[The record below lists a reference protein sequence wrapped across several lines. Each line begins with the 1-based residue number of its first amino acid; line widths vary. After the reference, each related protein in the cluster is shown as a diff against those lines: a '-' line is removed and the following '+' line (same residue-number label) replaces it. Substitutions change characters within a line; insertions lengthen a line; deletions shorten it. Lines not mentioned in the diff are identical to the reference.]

1 MTAAPDPEAFR
12 IPTIGELDA
21 IRQDRN
27 LSMRQLSLRAGF
39 EYHRFEQVKNN
50 GGDPPA
56 STLRAFVDALREADP
71 DGSRPQPGCQPIRSD
86 GGPDGDAVADQ
97 STGVPGITRSGLG
110 EEFVT
115 RVGEP
120 DDEQE
125 GDR

>member
-1 MTAAPDPEAFR
+1 MTDGPSPEDYR
-12 IPTIGELDA
+12 IPTIGELNE
-21 IRQDRN
+21 IRQERN

-56 STLRAFVDALREADP
+56 STLRAFLDALRETDP
-71 DGSRPQPGCQPIRSD
+71 DGPRPQPGYQAIRSD
-86 GGPDGDAVADQ
+86 GGPDEDAMTDQ
-97 STGVPGITRSGLG
+97 PKGAPGITRSGLG

-115 RVGEP
+115 RVGET

-125 GDR
+125 DRR